1 MTIKAV
7 IFDLDGT
14 LVKFNLDFKALRA
27 EAIGH
32 LTREGFPASVFSLN
46 ETIFETLK
54 KAEIYMKNNGKDK
67 HDVKEMRER
76 VFKIAEQYEIQAAK
90 HTETLPGV
98 NETLKLLKKMHL
110 KLGLFTINSSL
121 AADYLLQKLKLN
133 QFFDAVATRDAVEMV
148 KPNPEHLSF
157 VLHKLSVKPKEAI
170 IVGDSVLDMRSAVEM
185 KAIAVGIPTGISTQE
200 ALVQAGA
207 TYITT
212 SLIDL
217 PTLIHQINQAQTKT

>member
-14 LVKFNLDFKALRA
+14 LVKFNLDFKSLRA
-27 EAIGH
+27 EAINH

-67 HDVKEMRER
+67 RDVKEMRER
-76 VFKIAEQYEIQAAK
+76 VFKIAERYEIQAAK

-110 KLGLFTINSSL
+110 KLGLFTINSTL
-121 AADYLLQKLKLN
+121 AADYLLQKLKLRL
-133 QFFDAVATRDAVEMV
+133 FFDAVATRDAVEMV
-148 KPNPEHLSF
+148 KPNPQHLAF
-157 VLHKLSVKPKEAI
+157 VLHKLGVKPKEAI
-170 IVGDSVLDMRSAVEM
+170 IVGDSVLDMKSAVEM
-185 KAIAVGIPTGISTQE
+185 KTIAVGIPTGISTQE

-207 TYITT
+207 TYIIT

-217 PTLIHQINQAQTKT
+217 PTLIHQINQARTKT